1 MIGRPT
7 WRRLALGLPTILGL
21 AKRGFFIPYRYA
33 ETVAP
38 AGAANLYPAVAKLF
52 ADYESVFADALKVLA
67 DYGEAF
73 ARIGAAGSE
82 GAPRFDQDWFPR
94 LDAAMAYALVRR
106 FQPPRIVEVGSG
118 HSTRFVAR
126 AVGDGG
132 LPTAITAI
140 DPAPR
145 ADIAKLPVTLLREA
159 VPHCGPAPF
168 EALRPGDL
176 LMIDSSHILMPGT
189 DVDFLLSSVLPRLE
203 PGTLVHIHDMLL
215 PDDYPAEWAWRGYNE
230 QSGVAALLGSGAWQP
245 LFSSHW
251 AVTRMASAVAKSAIA
266 TVPLRPGARE
276 TGLWLERRGRGQ
288 RTYL

>member
-7 WRRLALGLPTILGL
+7 WRRLSLGLPTILGL
-21 AKRGFFIPYRYA
+21 ARRGFFIPYRYA
-33 ETVAP
+33 ATVAP
-38 AGAANLYPAVAKLF
+38 AGASDLYPAVAALF
-52 ADYESVFADALKVLA
+52 ADNEPAFADALEILE
-67 DYGEAF
+67 DYRDDI
-73 ARIGAAGSE
+73 ARIAAGGGE

-126 AVGDGG
+126 AVADGG

-145 ADIAKLPVTLLREA
+145 ADIARLPIALRREA
-159 VPHCGPAPF
+159 VPGCGTAPF
-168 EALRPGDL
+168 EALEPGDL

-189 DVDFLLSSVLPRLE
+189 DVDFLLGSVLPRLA
-203 PGTLVHIHDMLL
+203 PGTLVHIHDMML
-215 PDDYPAEWAWRGYNE
+215 PDDYPREWAWRGYNE
-230 QSGVAALLGSGAWQP
+230 QSAVAALLGSGAWQP

-251 AVTRMASAVAKSAIA
+251 AVSRMAAALAKSTAA
-266 TVPLRPGARE
+266 TLPLRPGARE
-276 TGLWLERRGRGQ
+276 TGLWLERRGPGQ

>member
-7 WRRLALGLPTILGL
+7 WRRLALGLPTILGM

-159 VPHCGPAPF
+159 VPHCGPAPAARRSAHDRF
-168 EALRPGDL
+168 KPYSDAGNGRRFPAIERAAA
-176 LMIDSSHILMPGT
+176 SGT
-189 DVDFLLSSVLPRLE
+189 R
-203 PGTLVHIHDMLL
+203 H
-215 PDDYPAEWAWRGYNE
+215 A
-230 QSGVAALLGSGAWQP
+230 GSY
-245 LFSSHW
+245 SRH
-251 AVTRMASAVAKSAIA
+251 AVA
-266 TVPLRPGARE
+266 
-276 TGLWLERRGRGQ
+276 
-288 RTYL
+288 

>member
-1 MIGRPT
+1 MTGRAT
-7 WRRLALGLPTILGL
+7 WRRLALGLPTILGM

-33 ETVAP
+33 DSVASP
-38 AGAANLYPAVAKLF
+38 GASNRYPAVTALF
-52 ADYESVFADALKVLA
+52 AEYESVFADALEVLA
-67 DYGEAF
+67 DYREAF
-73 ARIGAAGSE
+73 ARIGAGGGE

-126 AVGDGG
+126 AVADGR

-145 ADIAKLPVTLLREA
+145 ADIAKLPIALRREA
-159 VPHCGPAPF
+159 VPNCGDAPF
-168 EALRPGDL
+168 EVLRPGDL

-189 DVDFLLSSVLPRLE
+189 DVDFLLSSVLPRLQ

-230 QSGVAALLGSGAWQP
+230 QSAVAALLGSGAWQP

-251 AVTRMASAVAKSAIA
+251 AVTRMASAVANSAISDL
-266 TVPLRPGARE
+266 PLQPGARE
-276 TGLWLERRGRGQ
+276 TGLWLERRGPGQ